1 MGERV
6 EEVPEVCGFMGTMLN
21 ASFSLDIK
29 SQALEQKIKGS
40 NLPGCLEEKCKCQQ
54 PRLPAGLLK
63 GTGTCRVRQQHHDLL
78 ETGPRQAKNSERGRE
93 GAGMCLPTACLRISS
108 YFPQSHL

>member
-6 EEVPEVCGFMGTMLN
+6 EELPEVCGFMGTTLN
-21 ASFSLDIK
+21 ALFSLDIK

-40 NLPGCLEEKCKCQQ
+40 NLPSCLEEKCKCQQ

-63 GTGTCRVRQQHHDLL
+63 GMGTRRVRQQHHDLL

-93 GAGMCLPTACLRISS
+93 GEECVSQLLV
-108 YFPQSHL
+108 

>member
-6 EEVPEVCGFMGTMLN
+6 EELSEACGFVGTILN
-21 ASFSLDIK
+21 VPFSPEIK
-29 SQALEQKIKGS
+29 SQALEQRGKGS
-40 NLPGCLEEKCKCQQ
+40 NLPSCLEEKCKRQQ
-54 PRLPAGLLK
+54 RRLPAGLLK
-63 GTGTCRVRQQHHDLL
+63 GMGTCRVKQQRPDLP

-93 GAGMCLPTACLRISS
+93 GAGMCLPTACLRTSS

>member
-6 EEVPEVCGFMGTMLN
+6 EELPEACGFMGTMLN
-21 ASFSLDIK
+21 APFSLDIK
-29 SQALEQKIKGS
+29 CQALEQKLKGS
-40 NLPGCLEEKCKCQQ
+40 NLPTCLEEKCKRQQ
-54 PRLPAGLLK
+54 RRLPAGLLK
-63 GTGTCRVRQQHHDLL
+63 GMGTCRVRQQHHDLL